1 VGTIVYSQTPNT
13 GVAVDHGAELV
24 RIAVALEQL
33 SSTMTTIS
41 NKMTTISNAITNVS
55 NAITNVSDEL
65 NNSTLVSEIV
75 VNINQNII
83 ELPSSLSF
91 DPSGFFIQGSDI
103 LSNSYVISYYSA
115 SEKFYLKTNQVAY
128 PNNRVQTNEIENK
141 NPLTYKFQ
149 EVSLTAKTIFLV
161 SPAVMASINTSL
173 LSDQAINKDGL
184 HVISPWEWLNVSSI
198 VRFYQENNV
207 NLTELKNIVDNLP
220 KSINTGNN

>member
-13 GVAVDHGAELV
+13 GVAVDHGTELV

-33 SSTMTTIS
+33 SSTMTSIS

-55 NAITNVSDEL
+55 DEL
-65 NNSTLVSEIV
+65 NNGTLVSEIV

-103 LSNSYVISYYSA
+103 LSNSYVISYYSD

-220 KSINTGNN
+220 KSTNTGNN